1 MIKKLIQDQPKFGD
15 LSQYNFENQ
24 NDGYNKS
31 LGLPKN
37 TDKFTDKDLYTNQN
51 PSIVNELIID
61 YNVKFSGESF
71 INIDKLT
78 INNSGI
84 SHDIKNIRVQC
95 YIFSQ

>member
-37 TDKFTDKDLYTNQN
+37 TDKFTDKDLYTNQKL
-51 PSIVNELIID
+51 SKINELIIV
-61 YNVKFSGESF
+61 YNVKFSVDSL
-71 INIDKLT
+71 IKIYNPAVS
-78 INNSGI
+78 NSG
-84 SHDIKNIRVQC
+84 V
-95 YIFSQ
+95 